1 MRVKLESDYI
11 RVTCRYHIMQ
21 IPCKAEKKSISS

>member
-11 RVTCRYHIMQ
+11 RVRYHIMQ